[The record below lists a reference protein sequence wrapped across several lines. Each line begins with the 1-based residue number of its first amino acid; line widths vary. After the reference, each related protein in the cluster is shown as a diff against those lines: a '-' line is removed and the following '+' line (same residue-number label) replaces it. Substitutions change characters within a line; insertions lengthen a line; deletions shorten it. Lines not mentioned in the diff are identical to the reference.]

1 MRSLNSLDG
10 AAINP
15 PHRADFKKLFQL
27 ANANRVDCVAD
38 FDIGE
43 E

>member
-15 PHRADFKKLFQL
+15 PHRADFKKLLRL
-27 ANANRVDCVAD
+27 ANANHVDCVTV
-38 FDIGE
+38 FDIRE

>member
-1 MRSLNSLDG
+1 MRSLNFLDG

-15 PHRADFKKLFQL
+15 PHRADFKKLFRL
-27 ANANRVDCVAD
+27 ANANHVDCVTD
-38 FDIGE
+38 FDIRE

>member
-15 PHRADFKKLFQL
+15 PHRADFKKLLRL
-27 ANANRVDCVAD
+27 ADANHADGVTD
-38 FDIGE
+38 FDIRE

>member
-1 MRSLNSLDG
+1 MQSLKSLDG

-15 PHRADFKKLFQL
+15 PHRADFKKLSWL
-27 ANANRVDCVAD
+27 ANANRVACVTD
-38 FDIGE
+38 FDIRE

>member
-10 AAINP
+10 AEINP
-15 PHRADFKKLFQL
+15 LHRADFKKLLQL
-27 ANANRVDCVAD
+27 ENANHVDYDTD
-38 FDIGE
+38 FDIRE

>member
-1 MRSLNSLDG
+1 MGSLNFLDG

-15 PHRADFKKLFQL
+15 LHRADFKKLLQL
-27 ANANRVDCVAD
+27 ATANHVDCVTD
-38 FDIGE
+38 FDIRE

>member
-1 MRSLNSLDG
+1 MRNLNSLDG

-15 PHRADFKKLFQL
+15 PHRADFKKLLRL
-27 ANANRVDCVAD
+27 ADANRVDGVTD
-38 FDIGE
+38 FDIRE

>member
-1 MRSLNSLDG
+1 MRSLNSIDG

-15 PHRADFKKLFQL
+15 PHRADFKKLLQL
-27 ANANRVDCVAD
+27 ANANPTVQVAV
-38 FDIGE
+38 FDIRE

>member
-15 PHRADFKKLFQL
+15 PHRADFKKLLQL
-27 ANANRVDCVAD
+27 ANANRADCVAD

>member
-15 PHRADFKKLFQL
+15 PHRADFKKLSQL
-27 ANANRVDCVAD
+27 ANANHVDCVTD
-38 FDIGE
+38 FDIRE